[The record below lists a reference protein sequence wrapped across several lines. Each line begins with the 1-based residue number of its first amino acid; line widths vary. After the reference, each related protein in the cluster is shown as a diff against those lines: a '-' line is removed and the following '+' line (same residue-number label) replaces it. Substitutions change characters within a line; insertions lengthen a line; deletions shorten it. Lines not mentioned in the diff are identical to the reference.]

1 MDRVALIIVLAILAQ
16 GSSCQTTQQRVST
29 ATAVVAVAKA
39 KADLPDLP
47 ASCTVKTGRV
57 VPKQGEPWVISN
69 QRWNVVADQR
79 DRKSSDCAAEWA
91 AYQNSINGVAK

>member
-1 MDRVALIIVLAILAQ
+1 MDRIALIAALAILA
-16 GSSCQTTQQRVST
+16 GCQTTQQRVST
-29 ATAVVAVAKA
+29 SAAVVAVAKA
-39 KADLPDLP
+39 KADLPPLP

-57 VPKQGEPWVISN
+57 IPKQGEPWVISN

-91 AYQNSINGVAK
+91 AYQNSINGGTQ